1 MNKQQRTTAL
11 LLFGTFL
18 LLLLAI
24 FFLPDEIPFHFDANG
39 EAGWY
44 ASKYFI
50 LLLTPVPYLIYHQFS
65 RKTK

>member
-11 LLFGTFL
+11 LLIGTFL
-18 LLLLAI
+18 LLLLAT

-50 LLLTPVPYLIYHQFS
+50 FLLTPVPYPIYHQFS

>member
-1 MNKQQRTTAL
+1 MNKQQLTTPL
-11 LLFGTFL
+11 LLIGTFL
-18 LLLLAI
+18 LLFLAT

-50 LLLTPVPYLIYHQFS
+50 LLLTPVPYLFYQQFS

>member
-11 LLFGTFL
+11 LLIGTFL
-18 LLLLAI
+18 LLLLAT

-50 LLLTPVPYLIYHQFS
+50 LLLTSVPYLIYHQFS

>member
-11 LLFGTFL
+11 LLVGTFL
-18 LLLLAI
+18 LLLLAT

-50 LLLTPVPYLIYHQFS
+50 LLLTHVPYLIYHQFS